1 MQTKIQDVIR
11 VLSSHA
17 PLSWQEDYDNCGLL
31 VGDHQTVITGIMTC
45 LDVTLEVINET
56 IQNGA
61 NLIVSHHPIIFK
73 PLKKLSQGGF
83 VENILLKAIKNDIAI
98 YVIHTN
104 LDNAYHRG
112 INETLAKIIGLTN
125 RSILQEKPGLLS
137 QLQCVLSENE
147 ANTILPQINLLKPH
161 SISYQAGM
169 ANMSEGKLSMVLLN
183 HQLSEACH
191 IIDSSTGKTPF
202 KEITGVK
209 NTSYLVGAG
218 MVGYL
223 DQPMTPVDFLDLLKN
238 NLSLKVIKHT
248 FLCKDKIHKVAICGG
263 SGSFL
268 LPDAIQAQAD
278 IFVTSDYKYHQFQEA
293 NNKIIIADIGH
304 YESEVCAVNLIKQ
317 IISEKFTNFAIRS
330 TTVDTNPVY
339 YHQ

>member
-1 MQTKIQDVIR
+1 
-11 VLSSHA
+11 
-17 PLSWQEDYDNCGLL
+17 
-31 VGDHQTVITGIMTC
+31 
-45 LDVTLEVINET
+45 
-56 IQNGA
+56 
-61 NLIVSHHPIIFK
+61 
-73 PLKKLSQGGF
+73 
-83 VENILLKAIKNDIAI
+83 
-98 YVIHTN
+98 
-104 LDNAYHRG
+104 
-112 INETLAKIIGLTN
+112 
-125 RSILQEKPGLLS
+125 
-137 QLQCVLSENE
+137 
-147 ANTILPQINLLKPH
+147 
-161 SISYQAGM
+161 M

-209 NTSYLVGAG
+209 NTSHLVGAG
-218 MVGYL
+218 MLGYL

-238 NLSLKVIKHT
+238 TLSLKVIKHT
-248 FLCKDKIHKVAICGG
+248 FLCKEKIHKVAICGG

-268 LPDAIQAQAD
+268 LPDALQAQAD

-330 TTVDTNPVY
+330 TTVVTNPVY

>member
-1 MQTKIQDVIR
+1 MQTKIEDVIR

-17 PLSWQEDYDNCGLL
+17 PLSWQEEYDNCGLL
-31 VGDHQTVITGIMTC
+31 LGDHQTVITGITTC
-45 LDVTLEVINET
+45 LDVTTEVINET
-56 IQNGA
+56 IQQGA

-73 PLKKLSQGGF
+73 PLKKLATGGF

-112 INETLAKIIGLTN
+112 INETLAKIIGLNN
-125 RSILQEKPGLLS
+125 RSILQEKKGLLS
-137 QLQCVLSENE
+137 QFQCIISENE
-147 ANTILPQINLLKPH
+147 ANRILPQLNLLKPH
-161 SISYQAGM
+161 SLSFQAGM
-169 ANMSEGKLSMVLLN
+169 SNILKGKLSMVLLN
-183 HQLSEACH
+183 HQLYEAFQ
-191 IIDSSTGKTPF
+191 IIDSSIGKTLF
-202 KEITGVK
+202 KEVTEVK
-209 NTSYLVGAG
+209 NTSHLVGAG

-223 DQPMTPVDFLDLLKN
+223 DQPMTPIDFFDLLKN
-238 NLSLKVIKHT
+238 ALSLKIIKHT
-248 FLCKDKIHKVAICGG
+248 FLCKEKIHKVAICGG

-268 LPDAIQAQAD
+268 LADALRAQAD

-317 IISEKFTNFAIRS
+317 IISEKFTNFDVRS
-330 TTVDTNPVY
+330 TTVVTNPVY